1 MNEKYLYENIDNKK
15 VKELIDR
22 IPNDI
27 KKNCKLKEFE
37 KGKIVV
43 LKENNIKSMYLHC
56 KGEMKVRNEFENGFV
71 YDFAVI
77 KPISYIGAMEIMAN
91 KETYSSTLQATTD
104 SMIIEIPKNDFIN
117 WMKLREITYY
127 IKKIRNTE
135 EVIIKE
141 RSKSFEHKCKNKED
155 IMLANKLIKSTA
167 DYYVNKAISVLKEEK
182 LKGREEECL
191 EILQKIFM
199 ET

>member
-1 MNEKYLYENIDNKK
+1 MDFNEYKNFINEVDSIISCTSSPHI
-15 VKELIDR
+15 V
-22 IPNDI
+22 I
-27 KKNCKLKEFE
+27 KKNYINDYGNDILLIDLALPRDIDEQTSKISRVTLLDIDEISKLDLGNKNLRKLEMN
-37 KGKIVV
+37 KNKYIVN
-43 LKENNIKSMYLHC
+43 EYL
-56 KGEMKVRNEFENGFV
+56 
-71 YDFAVI
+71 
-77 KPISYIGAMEIMAN
+77 
-91 KETYSSTLQATTD
+91 
-104 SMIIEIPKNDFIN
+104 NDFIN

>member
-71 YDFAVI
+71 
-77 KPISYIGAMEIMAN
+77 
-91 KETYSSTLQATTD
+91 
-104 SMIIEIPKNDFIN
+104 
-117 WMKLREITYY
+117 
-127 IKKIRNTE
+127 
-135 EVIIKE
+135 
-141 RSKSFEHKCKNKED
+141 
-155 IMLANKLIKSTA
+155 
-167 DYYVNKAISVLKEEK
+167 
-182 LKGREEECL
+182 
-191 EILQKIFM
+191 
-199 ET
+199 

>member
-1 MNEKYLYENIDNKK
+1 MKYKK
-15 VKELIDR
+15 NLQ
-22 IPNDI
+22 DI
-27 KKNCKLKEFE
+27 KRNLSQKRLSRELQRNIGIINKNLRKLEMNKH
-37 KGKIVV
+37 KYIVN
-43 LKENNIKSMYLHC
+43 EYL
-56 KGEMKVRNEFENGFV
+56 
-71 YDFAVI
+71 
-77 KPISYIGAMEIMAN
+77 
-91 KETYSSTLQATTD
+91 
-104 SMIIEIPKNDFIN
+104 NDFIN

>member
-1 MNEKYLYENIDNKK
+1 MNKNKY
-15 VKELIDR
+15 
-22 IPNDI
+22 
-27 KKNCKLKEFE
+27 
-37 KGKIVV
+37 IVN
-43 LKENNIKSMYLHC
+43 EYL
-56 KGEMKVRNEFENGFV
+56 
-71 YDFAVI
+71 
-77 KPISYIGAMEIMAN
+77 
-91 KETYSSTLQATTD
+91 
-104 SMIIEIPKNDFIN
+104 NDFIN